1 MTGQSAVNGHKAG
14 PVAGPGANPLHV
26 VAVRS
31 HRHRA
36 PLLRPFVTAARRTEA
51 VEYVV
56 AEVELA
62 SGTIGQGS
70 AAETL
75 AVTGESAATITA
87 ALDGPLRA
95 ALEGVTDSL
104 TGLAAR
110 AAGALARATSAK
122 AAVEVA
128 LHDAWAKEA
137 GLPLVELLGGR
148 LGDGLMNDMTVSLE
162 EPEVM
167 AGHAREAVAAGA
179 QILKIKLGN
188 DVALDRDRLAA
199 VVEAAPEVRLRL
211 DANQGWSPAQAITIL
226 TAFTADGLPIDLVE
240 QPVPAADVEGLA
252 RVTAAVELP
261 IMADEAVW
269 SSADACRLLDAGACD
284 LLNIKLAKTGG
295 IREAIAIADLAEAAG
310 VECMLGSMM
319 EPRISITAAAH
330 LAIAHPA
337 ITMIDLDPP
346 FWFAT
351 DLPRG
356 GFVQDGAWLR
366 LSGGQGLGLELLRAD
381 DDPADEAATDDDP
394 ADGRPADGNPADG
407 DPVGAPRSDEEPAGG
422 DR

>member
-1 MTGQSAVNGHKAG
+1 MTVHDD
-14 PVAGPGANPLHV
+14 GPGANPLHV

-56 AEVELA
+56 VEVEL
-62 SGTIGQGS
+62 SGGAVGQGS
-70 AAETL
+70 AAETV
-75 AVTGESAATITA
+75 AVTGESAASIAA
-87 ALDGPLRA
+87 ALEGPLRSA
-95 ALEGVTDSL
+95 VEGVTDSL
-104 TGLAAR
+104 TGLAGRAAR
-110 AAGALARATSAK
+110 ALDGATSAK
-122 AAVEVA
+122 AALEVA
-128 LHDAWAKEA
+128 LHDAWAREA

-162 EPEVM
+162 DPEVM
-167 AGHAREAVAAGA
+167 ADHAREAVAAGA

-188 DVALDRDRLAA
+188 DVELDRERLAA
-199 VVEAAPEVRLRL
+199 VVDAAPEARLRL
-211 DANQGWSPAQAITIL
+211 DANQGWSPEEAITIL
-226 TAFTADGLPIDLVE
+226 TALTADGLPIELVE
-240 QPVPAADVEGLA
+240 QPVPAANIEGLA
-252 RVTAAVELP
+252 RVSAAVELP

-269 SSADACRLLDAGACD
+269 SADDARRLLEAGACD

-295 IREAIAIADLAEAAG
+295 LREAIAIADLAREAG
-310 VECMLGSMM
+310 IECMLGSMM

-346 FWFAT
+346 AWFAT
-351 DLPRG
+351 ELPRG

-366 LSGGQGLGLELLRAD
+366 LSGGPGLGLDLLD
-381 DDPADEAATDDDP
+381 ADED
-394 ADGRPADGNPADG
+394 
-407 DPVGAPRSDEEPAGG
+407 PAGG

>member
-1 MTGQSAVNGHKAG
+1 MTVHED
-14 PVAGPGANPLHV
+14 GPGANPLHV
-26 VAVRS
+26 VAMRS

-56 AEVELA
+56 VEVEL
-62 SGTIGQGS
+62 SGGAVGQGS
-70 AAETL
+70 AAETV
-75 AVTGESAATITA
+75 AVTGESAATIAA
-87 ALDGPLRA
+87 ALEGPLRSA
-95 ALEGVTDSL
+95 VEGVTDSL
-104 TGLAAR
+104 TGLAGRAAR
-110 AAGALARATSAK
+110 ALDGATSAK
-122 AAVEVA
+122 AALEVA
-128 LHDAWAKEA
+128 LHDAWAREA

-162 EPEVM
+162 DPEVM
-167 AGHAREAVAAGA
+167 ADHAREAVAAGA

-188 DVALDRDRLAA
+188 DVELDRERLAA
-199 VVEAAPEVRLRL
+199 VVDAAPEARLRL
-211 DANQGWSPAQAITIL
+211 DANQGWSPEEAITIL
-226 TAFTADGLPIDLVE
+226 TALTADGLPIELVE
-240 QPVPAADVEGLA
+240 QPVPAANIEGLA
-252 RVTAAVELP
+252 RVSAAVELP

-269 SSADACRLLDAGACD
+269 SADDARRLLETGACD

-295 IREAIAIADLAEAAG
+295 LREAIAIADLAREAG
-310 VECMLGSMM
+310 IECMLGSMM

-346 FWFAT
+346 AWFAT
-351 DLPRG
+351 ELPHG

-366 LSGGQGLGLELLRAD
+366 LSGGPGLGLDLLD
-381 DDPADEAATDDDP
+381 ADED
-394 ADGRPADGNPADG
+394 
-407 DPVGAPRSDEEPAGG
+407 PAGG

>member
-1 MTGQSAVNGHKAG
+1 MSGGSAMSTV
-14 PVAGPGANPLHV
+14 PSPGANPLTV
-26 VAVRS
+26 AAVRC

-56 AEVELA
+56 VEVEL
-62 SGTIGQGS
+62 SGGAVGQGS
-70 AAETL
+70 AAETV
-75 AVTGESAATITA
+75 AVTGESAATIAA
-87 ALDGPLRA
+87 ALEGPLRSA
-95 ALEGVTDSL
+95 VEGVTDSL
-104 TGLAAR
+104 TGLAGRAAR
-110 AAGALARATSAK
+110 ALDGATSAK
-122 AAVEVA
+122 AALEVA
-128 LHDAWAKEA
+128 LHDAWAREA

-162 EPEVM
+162 DPEVM
-167 AGHAREAVAAGA
+167 ADHAREAVAAGA

-188 DVALDRDRLAA
+188 DVELDRERLAA
-199 VVEAAPEVRLRL
+199 VVDAAPEARLRL
-211 DANQGWSPAQAITIL
+211 DANQGWSPEEAITIL
-226 TAFTADGLPIDLVE
+226 TALTADGLPIELVE
-240 QPVPAADVEGLA
+240 QPVPAANIEGLA
-252 RVTAAVELP
+252 RVSAAVELP

-269 SSADACRLLDAGACD
+269 SADDARRLLEAGACD

-295 IREAIAIADLAEAAG
+295 LREAIAIADLAREAG
-310 VECMLGSMM
+310 IECMLGSMM

-346 FWFAT
+346 AWFAT
-351 DLPRG
+351 ELPRG

-366 LSGGQGLGLELLRAD
+366 LSGGPGLGLDLLD
-381 DDPADEAATDDDP
+381 ADED
-394 ADGRPADGNPADG
+394 
-407 DPVGAPRSDEEPAGG
+407 PAGG

>member
-1 MTGQSAVNGHKAG
+1 MTVHED
-14 PVAGPGANPLHV
+14 GPGANPLHV

-56 AEVELA
+56 VEVEL
-62 SGTIGQGS
+62 SGGAVGQGS
-70 AAETL
+70 AAETV
-75 AVTGESAATITA
+75 AVTGESAATIAA
-87 ALDGPLRA
+87 ALEGPLRSA
-95 ALEGVTDSL
+95 VEGVTDSL
-104 TGLAAR
+104 TGLAGRAAR
-110 AAGALARATSAK
+110 ALDGATSAK
-122 AAVEVA
+122 AALEVA
-128 LHDAWAKEA
+128 LHDAWAREA

-162 EPEVM
+162 DPEVM
-167 AGHAREAVAAGA
+167 ADHAREAVAAGA

-188 DVALDRDRLAA
+188 DVELDRERLAA
-199 VVEAAPEVRLRL
+199 VVDAAPEARLRL
-211 DANQGWSPAQAITIL
+211 DANQGWSPEEAITIL
-226 TAFTADGLPIDLVE
+226 TALTADGLPIELVE
-240 QPVPAADVEGLA
+240 QPVPAANIEGLA
-252 RVTAAVELP
+252 RVSAAVELP

-269 SSADACRLLDAGACD
+269 SADDARRLLETGACD

-295 IREAIAIADLAEAAG
+295 LREAIAIAALAREAG
-310 VECMLGSMM
+310 IECMLGSMM

-346 FWFAT
+346 AWFAT
-351 DLPRG
+351 ELPHG

-366 LSGGQGLGLELLRAD
+366 LSGGPGLGLDLLD
-381 DDPADEAATDDDP
+381 ADED
-394 ADGRPADGNPADG
+394 
-407 DPVGAPRSDEEPAGG
+407 PAGG